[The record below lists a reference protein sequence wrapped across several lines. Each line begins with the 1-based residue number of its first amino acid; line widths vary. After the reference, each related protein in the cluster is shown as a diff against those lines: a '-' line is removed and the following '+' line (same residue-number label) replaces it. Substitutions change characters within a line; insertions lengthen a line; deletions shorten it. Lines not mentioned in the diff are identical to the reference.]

1 MRVLV
6 TGAAGFVGSAIARRL
21 VGDGHAV
28 IGVDNL
34 ITGKLENLAPVS
46 ERMEFHE
53 ADIRDGAAME
63 RLCEGVEV
71 IFHEAA
77 LPSVPK
83 SVLDPLTSHQNNI
96 EGMLSVLLAARATRV
111 RRVVYA
117 ASSSAYG
124 ESPTLPKHEG
134 MTPAPIS
141 PYAVQKL
148 TGELYMQSFTR
159 VYGLETVSLRY
170 FNVFGPYQA
179 ANSPYSGVLA
189 KFITAMLSNESPVAN
204 GDGLQSR
211 DFTYIDNVVDA
222 NLLAAMAPA
231 ERVSGKVYN
240 VACGTRFSLLDTFRI
255 LQDITGFEGE
265 MKFGPPR
272 TGDIQHSLAAIERAH
287 EDLGYSPA
295 IDFVEG
301 LRRTVGWYAGRLG
314 VAVPAGL
321 AKS

>member
-1 MRVLV
+1 MKVLV

-28 IGVDNL
+28 VGVDNL
-34 ITGKLENLAPVS
+34 ITGNLENLAAVR

-53 ADIRDGAAME
+53 EDIRDGAAME

-96 EGMLSVLLAARATRV
+96 EGTLMVLLAARAKGV

-134 MTPAPIS
+134 MAPAPIS

-189 KFITAMLSNESPVAN
+189 KFITAMLTNGSPVAN
-204 GDGLQSR
+204 GDGQQSR
-211 DFTYIDNVVDA
+211 DFTYIDNVVEA
-222 NLLAAMAPA
+222 NLLAATAPA

-240 VACGTRFSLLDTFRI
+240 VACGTRFSLLETFRI
-255 LQDITGFEGE
+255 LKEITGFAGE
-265 MKFGPPR
+265 LQFGPPR
-272 TGDIQHSLAAIERAH
+272 TGDIQHSLAAIEQAR
-287 EDLGYSPA
+287 EDLGYAPA
-295 IDFVEG
+295 VDFVEG
-301 LRRTVGWYAGRLG
+301 LRRTVGWYAERLG

-321 AKS
+321 AKA